1 MHTQDCYTKQLERE
15 KRESKEGY
23 TTENREAYKESFTSD
38 ATNNNDRSLV
48 GLLTYPN
55 TRLVWNIDTEAGDV
69 DVNGRILL
77 AGVVDNVGQ
86 RRLPMLTS
94 N

>member
-1 MHTQDCYTKQLERE
+1 
-15 KRESKEGY
+15 
-23 TTENREAYKESFTSD
+23 
-38 ATNNNDRSLV
+38 
-48 GLLTYPN
+48 LTYPN